1 MWFVVFLVLLAF
13 TFISLGAL
21 RMPSTLFRRVLIVF
35 SALLVLSL
43 LTACHSENP
52 QKEVSKV
59 LGLNTSKGTLA
70 YASDTHGG
78 FHGDGTT
85 YIELT
90 FPDKS
95 FENMLSQNSQWKPLP
110 LSDNLTA
117 LAYGK
122 TDEHASTGPY
132 LTGDDGESLFP
143 AIKNGYYFFEDRQSN
158 GKDSQ
163 DDSGILKQPSFNI
176 TLAIYDVDTQ
186 TLHFCEFDT

>member
-13 TFISLGAL
+13 TFLSLGAL
-21 RMPSTLFRRVLIVF
+21 RMPSALSRRTLIVF
-35 SALLVLSL
+35 STLLVLSL
-43 LTACHSENP
+43 LTACHSEDP
-52 QKEVSKV
+52 QREVSKV
-59 LGLNTSKGTLA
+59 LGLNTSKGALA
-70 YASDTHGG
+70 YVSDTHGG

-90 FPDKS
+90 FTDES
-95 FENMLSQNSQWKPLP
+95 FENALNQNSQWHPLP

-117 LAYGK
+117 LVYGEK
-122 TDEHASTGPY
+122 DEHGSIGPY
-132 LTGDDGESLFP
+132 LTGDDGKSLFP

-163 DDSGILKQPSFNI
+163 DDSGILKQPSFNV
-176 TLAIYDVDTQ
+176 TLAIYDIDTR